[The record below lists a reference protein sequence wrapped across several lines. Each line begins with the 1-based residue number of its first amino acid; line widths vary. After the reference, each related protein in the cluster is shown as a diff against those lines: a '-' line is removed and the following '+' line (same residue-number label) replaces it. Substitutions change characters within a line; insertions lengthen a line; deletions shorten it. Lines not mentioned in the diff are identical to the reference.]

1 MKSSAWFA
9 DSVEEAESRLRNSL
23 NEGLNPSLAIVFAC
37 HTHDLEALGA
47 CFARHDVDVLGSGS
61 SGEFL
66 NEEVREG
73 SIVAM
78 LLEIDREAYR
88 VRLFDGAGKTHE
100 ELGNGI
106 GEWAGEAFPHPGM
119 IVTVGGALADG
130 DLIIKGIME
139 TMGRQIPLFGG
150 LAGNNQSVLE
160 TVVFDSSRVVPNG
173 ACALVLDTDVIELR
187 GVAASGWMGIGTVK
201 TVSKSEGNVVYEI
214 DGEPVH
220 SVYNKYLGVE
230 DDLSVACEY
239 PLLVMRDYDSYV
251 VRAPLI
257 INEDGSMVY
266 SGSVP
271 QGSKV
276 RFSIPPGLEIV
287 DYCME
292 QISKVIQPEYRP
304 DAMVFFSCKARHNA
318 LGPLIE
324 NELIAI
330 RDRWPAPM
338 VGFFTFGEIGP
349 HPNGQCDFHGTAI
362 VPVLIR
368 EKPSV

>member
-23 NEGLNPSLAIVFAC
+23 NEGLDPSLAIVFAC
-37 HTHDLEALGA
+37 DAHDLEALGA
-47 CFARHDVDVLGSGS
+47 CFARYNIVVFGSGS
-61 SGEFL
+61 SGEIL
-66 NEEVREG
+66 NEEFREG
-73 SIVAM
+73 SIVVM
-78 LLEIDREAYR
+78 LWEIDREAYR
-88 VRLFDGAGKTHE
+88 VRLFDGTGKTYD
-100 ELGNGI
+100 ELGRRI
-106 GEWAGEAFPHPGM
+106 AEWAGGAFPNPGI

-130 DLIIKGIME
+130 DLIVKGIVE

-150 LAGNNQSVLE
+150 LAGNIRNTLE
-160 TVVFDSSRVVPNG
+160 TVVFDSSRIVPDG
-173 ACALVLDTDVIELR
+173 ACALVLDTDVMEMR

-201 TVSKSEGNVVYEI
+201 TVSKSKGNVVYEI
-214 DGEPVH
+214 DSEPVH
-220 SVYNKYLGVE
+220 AVYNKYLGVE
-230 DDLSVACEY
+230 DDLTVAIEY
-239 PLLVMRDYDSYV
+239 PLLLLRGNDSYV
-251 VRAPLI
+251 VRAAWI

-287 DYCME
+287 DYSIE

-304 DAMVFFSCKARHNA
+304 DAILLFSCKARHHA

-349 HPNGQCDFHGTAI
+349 HPDGQCDFHGTAI

-368 EKPSV
+368 EKSAV

>member
-1 MKSSAWFA
+1 MKSSVWFA
-9 DSVEEAESRLRNSL
+9 DSVEEAESHLRNSL
-23 NEGLNPSLAIVFAC
+23 NEGFDPSLAIVFAC

-61 SGEFL
+61 SGEIL
-66 NEEVREG
+66 NVEVREG

-78 LLEIDREAYR
+78 LLEIDRNAYS
-88 VRLFDGAGKTHE
+88 VRLFDGASKTHE
-100 ELGNGI
+100 ALGNGI
-106 GEWAGEAFPHPGM
+106 AEWAGKAFPHPGI

-150 LAGNNQSVLE
+150 LAGNDQSVPE
-160 TVVFDSSRVVPNG
+160 TVVFDSSRVLPNG
-173 ACALVLDTDVIELR
+173 ACALVFDTDVIELQ
-187 GVAASGWMGIGTVK
+187 GVTASGWIGIGTAK
-201 TVSKSEGNVVYEI
+201 TVSKSKGNLVYEI

-220 SVYNKYLGVE
+220 SFYNKYLGVE
-230 DDLSVACEY
+230 DDLSAACEY
-239 PLLVMRDYDSYV
+239 PLLVMRDNDSYV
-251 VRAPLI
+251 VRAPMV
-257 INEDGSMVY
+257 INEDGSMAY

-276 RFSIPPGLEIV
+276 RFSTPPGPEIV

-292 QISKVIQPEYRP
+292 QISKAIQPDYRP
-304 DAMVFFSCKARHNA
+304 DVIVLFSCKARHHA
-318 LGPLIE
+318 LGPIIE

-330 RDRWPAPM
+330 RERWPAPM

-368 EKPSV
+368 EKPAV